1 MKNNTQT
8 RLGGFAM
15 LEVLISILVIAF
27 GLLGLAGLQGF
38 SIRNNHNAYLRGQAT
53 LFAYDIADRIRA
65 NRRGFDNGNYSL
77 GTAVGNYSL
86 GTVVDTAAC
95 HPSGTPSG
103 CSTGEMA
110 GYDLFTWG
118 QTLRQ
123 LPSGQGVVCID
134 DAVGEGISAAAPNC
148 SGGTGLQ
155 YVVKIWF
162 DENHNGTLTQ
172 FNVVLR
178 P

>member
-1 MKNNTQT
+1 MKTNAQT
-8 RLGGFAM
+8 RPSGFAM

-38 SIRNNHNAYLRGQAT
+38 SIRNNHNAYLRSQAT

-65 NRRGFDNGNYSL
+65 NRSGFDNGKYNL
-77 GTAVGNYSL
+77 GAAA
-86 GTVVDTAAC
+86 DTAAC

>member
-1 MKNNTQT
+1 MKTHSHTLTN
-8 RLGGFAM
+8 GFAM
-15 LEVLISILVIAF
+15 LEILISILVIAF

-38 SIRNNHNAYLRGQAT
+38 SIRNNHNAYLRNQAT
-53 LFAYDIADRIRA
+53 LLAYDIADRIRA
-65 NRRGFDNGNYSL
+65 NRTGFDNGNYQL
-77 GTAVGNYSL
+77 GTA
-86 GTVVDTAAC
+86 TDTAAC
-95 HPSGTPSG
+95 HPSSTLTG
-103 CSTGEMA
+103 CSTAEMA
-110 GYDLFTWG
+110 GYDLFVWG

-134 DAVGEGISAAAPNC
+134 NAVGNGTSAAAPNC

-172 FNVVLR
+172 FNVVFQ